1 MISFPYCT
9 GDRMSVV
16 CVAYRF
22 VSSDAQTLR
31 VETTCNDPFTGPL
44 ASECELLPFSSRSSL
59 VASLALR
66 RQPARTHCMLSRTT
80 EHDRRLELR
89 AFVAALLM
97 RRGPKRRHKSVMLVH
112 STKTRPRVSCVACTT
127 ASGWHRGPL
136 YGARLTSATGLR
148 WPSSHTVSSFRQQM

>member
-1 MISFPYCT
+1 MIGCLLFVLRTVSFPVMLRHSELKRHVT
-9 GDRMSVV
+9 
-16 CVAYRF
+16 
-22 VSSDAQTLR
+22 TLSQ
-31 VETTCNDPFTGPL
+31 VPV